1 MSERLNT
8 DKIGVLT
15 RALERERKARVIAEE
30 LIEKRLQE
38 LYNSNIVLNK
48 TVLNEKE
55 YQKEIIENLV
65 DAFFVIDFHGNII
78 DINVEGYKLIGADNT
93 GKPKNINE
101 FNQINKK
108 KLFDLFSKK
117 RYRDKEVLFLD
128 FINNGRYGIEYIF

>member
-55 YQKEIIENLV
+55 YQKLPLIIFQN
-65 DAFFVIDFHGNII
+65 
-78 DINVEGYKLIGADNT
+78 
-93 GKPKNINE
+93 
-101 FNQINKK
+101 
-108 KLFDLFSKK
+108 
-117 RYRDKEVLFLD
+117 
-128 FINNGRYGIEYIF
+128 